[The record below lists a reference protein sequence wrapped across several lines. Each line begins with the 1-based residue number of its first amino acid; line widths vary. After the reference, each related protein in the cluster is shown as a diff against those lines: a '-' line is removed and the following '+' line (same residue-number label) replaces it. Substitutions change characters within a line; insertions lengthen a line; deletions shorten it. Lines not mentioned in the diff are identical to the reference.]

1 MTSID
6 ARLAGALRTAADAAS
21 ARTAAPPA
29 PRIAA
34 LGRRRRRVRVG
45 ATVTV
50 TACLAIAVGVTLTP
64 GRPSRTVGPA
74 DAPSLTTPTP
84 SAVPGPSASATL
96 GPSGPQGPSA
106 SLTTPPPPPVPS
118 NTPAQP

>member
-64 GRPSRTVGPA
+64 GRPPRTVGPA
-74 DAPSLTTPTP
+74 DAPSLTGTPAQ
-84 SAVPGPSASATL
+84 SVVPGPSASATL
-96 GPSGPQGPSA
+96 GPAQSPTA
-106 SLTTPPPPPVPS
+106 SVTTPPPPPVPS